1 MALVRKKLNE
11 KELKKYLS
19 NYGVAKH
26 LKFFASML
34 CDKKFNLRLTYGGG
48 SSTDW
53 KTVFIGIPEYL
64 VGHTKE
70 EVLSTG
76 KALTAHEIEH
86 INSTP
91 FEAYQGFIKE
101 FAKYFKDNH
110 DINEAI
116 GNKVGAYIINALEDG
131 RIERLSCEKFPGV
144 TKYLVFHRGL
154 WWQNNAV
161 NGEDELMNTLFCLC
175 TFATMGLFPKGYAES
190 YDEKEELYD
199 MVRGIKKPI
208 MKFVNS
214 DDFDKG
220 LAYVWDMIHQIED
233 WMVELMKAIPEPELS
248 DKFDE
253 ANKDFGEVSEG
264 YGAGSGSTSP
274 SSSDEEDDKGKSK
287 GKGSDEEKTDE
298 DEESSSDVHK
308 AFDPSNTDDSSSPAG
323 EQKDPWEVTDIDNE
337 EISDRSMDSIIDE
350 AMKNFEEEIHEEEY
364 KNVIQADYD
373 DILENKK
380 LEAEKAKEEGLDA
393 EEKKELLDYYRNLDS
408 SNRDG
413 DWAVPLKIHRFNYDK
428 VEAPQ
433 SIKLESKKLKKEF
446 ETIFLNKKSLNS
458 KNRRRGMLDTN
469 SLWKVQNKDYNIFQ
483 KKGSPNDTD
492 YVFYILV
499 DGSGSMHGDKFKQA
513 YRATSLLEESLG
525 GFVPLK
531 IVQFDADSK
540 VNHYIVKDF
549 EQRKGNLSWAFVNN
563 NEADNCNMDGY
574 SIRVA
579 LKELAKRKEKKK
591 VLIVLSDGQPSGW
604 SCYYGGRAERDVKEA
619 IREGRK
625 QGVDIFNI
633 MFGSEYQRKG
643 MIDSFKFMYEKGI
656 ISCEPEHI
664 ANELLRVVKRE
675 LVK

>member
-1 MALVRKKLNE
+1 MAVLKSKKLTE
-11 KELKKYLS
+11 KELKKYLN

-34 CDKKFNLRLTYGGG
+34 CDKKFNLRLNFGGG
-48 SSTDW
+48 SYTDW

-76 KALTAHEIEH
+76 KAETAHEIEH

-91 FEAYQGFIKE
+91 FAPYQNFIKE

-116 GNKVGAYIINALEDG
+116 GQKVGGFIINSLEDG
-131 RIERLSCEKFPGV
+131 RIERLSSDKFPGV
-144 TKYLVFHRGL
+144 TKHLVFFRGM
-154 WWQNNAV
+154 WWKNNECSG
-161 NGEDELMNTLFCLC
+161 NDELMDTLFCLC
-175 TFATMGLFPKGYAES
+175 TFATMGLFPKGYADAYE
-190 YDEKEELYD
+190 EKEELYD
-199 MVRGIKKPI
+199 MIRGVKKPI

-214 DDFDKG
+214 DDFSKG
-220 LAYVWDMIHQIED
+220 IAHVWDVVHQIEE

-248 DKFDE
+248 DKFDS
-253 ANKDFGEVSEG
+253 ANEEFGEIGEG
-264 YGAGSGSTSP
+264 FGAGAGSGTPSP
-274 SSSDEEDDKGKSK
+274 SSSDEDDKGKAK
-287 GKGSDEEKTDE
+287 GTGSDEEETKD
-298 DEESSSDVHK
+298 DEESSSDIHK
-308 AFDPSNTDDSSSPAG
+308 AFDPKESGDSPAG
-323 EQKDPWEVTDIDNE
+323 DQNNPWEHNNIEGETF
-337 EISDRSMDSIIDE
+337 SDRSMDSIIED
-350 AMKNFEEEIHEEEY
+350 AMRNFEEQVHEEEY
-364 KNVIQADYD
+364 ENVIQADYD
-373 DILENKK
+373 DILENKRIEEENSK
-380 LEAEKAKEEGLDA
+380 AEGIND
-393 EEKKELLDYYRNLDS
+393 EEKKELLDYYRGLDP

-413 DWAVPLKIHRFNYDK
+413 DWAVPLKIHRYNYDK

-433 SIKLESKKLKKEF
+433 SIKLESKKLEKEF
-446 ETIFLNKKSLNS
+446 STIFLNKKSMNS

-483 KKGSPNDTD
+483 KKGNPNDTD

-499 DGSGSMHGDKFKQA
+499 DGSGSMYGDKFKQA

-525 GFVPLK
+525 KFVPLK
-531 IVQFDADSK
+531 IVQFDADNC

-549 EQRKGNLSWAFVNN
+549 DQRKGNLSWAFVNN
-563 NEADNCNMDGY
+563 NEANNCNMDGY

-579 LKELAKRKEKKK
+579 LKELSKRNEKKK

-604 SCYYGGRAERDVKEA
+604 DSYYGGRAERDVKEA
-619 IREGRK
+619 IRSGRK
-625 QGVDIFNI
+625 DGVHIFNI

-643 MIDSFKFMYEKGI
+643 MLDSFKFMYEKGI
-656 ISCEPEHI
+656 VSCEPQFI

-675 LVK
+675 INN